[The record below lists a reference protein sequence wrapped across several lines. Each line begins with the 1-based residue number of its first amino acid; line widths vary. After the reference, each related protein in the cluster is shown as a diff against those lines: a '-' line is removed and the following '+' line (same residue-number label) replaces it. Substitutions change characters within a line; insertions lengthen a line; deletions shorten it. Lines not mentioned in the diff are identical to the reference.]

1 MRSLA
6 LQRYS
11 AAGAVIIL
19 AAFAAQTATLNIPI
33 PVQQIKLAWTLARV
47 LLQL

>member
-11 AAGAVIIL
+11 AAGAIVVL
-19 AAFAAQTATLNIPI
+19 AAMAAQTATLNFPI
-33 PVQQIKLAWTLARV
+33 PVQQIKLAWTLARA